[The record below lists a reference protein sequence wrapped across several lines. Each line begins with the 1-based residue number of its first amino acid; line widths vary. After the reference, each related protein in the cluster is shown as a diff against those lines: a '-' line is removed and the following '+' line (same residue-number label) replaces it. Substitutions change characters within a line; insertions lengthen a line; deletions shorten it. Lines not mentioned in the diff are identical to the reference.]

1 MNQVQLKRSSALLLK
16 AEEKEFSCIGVSP
29 ISIAENMNEKV
40 VTTLSPTDFGT
51 FLQAT
56 YGVGA
61 IPHFD
66 HTAKTEIKLIRHT
79 AYEARVNQ

>member
-1 MNQVQLKRSSALLLK
+1 MFLK